1 MTKSLS
7 EAVVTFDES
16 AVLTIVEQKLAD
28 NTDPISV
35 VRELQ
40 EGMRIVGE
48 KFNEGTYFLSELLM
62 SADLFT
68 RSMKM
73 LEPKLVG
80 ITQDVI
86 GKIVLGT
93 PKGDIHDLGKN
104 IFRDVAKAA
113 GFEIHDLGIDVPVD
127 KFVAKIEE
135 VKPDIV
141 GMSALITTG
150 FETMKQIVDTLVE
163 KGLRDQI
170 KVIVGGGVITETVQT
185 HVGADA
191 HTTDALQG
199 VAICKEFMGIA

>member
-16 AVLTIVEQKLAD
+16 AVLTMVEQKLAD

-48 KFNEGTYFLSELLM
+48 KFNDGTYFLSELLM

-68 RSMKM
+68 RAMKM

-93 PKGDIHDLGKN
+93 PKGDIHDLG
-104 IFRDVAKAA
+104 
-113 GFEIHDLGIDVPVD
+113 
-127 KFVAKIEE
+127 
-135 VKPDIV
+135 
-141 GMSALITTG
+141 
-150 FETMKQIVDTLVE
+150 
-163 KGLRDQI
+163 
-170 KVIVGGGVITETVQT
+170 
-185 HVGADA
+185 
-191 HTTDALQG
+191 
-199 VAICKEFMGIA
+199 